1 METSAAS
8 SADQIFRHLLRF
20 EFAAECGVVVPFG
33 LPNTER
39 LIGVY
44 RNSRPRVGDVWVTT
58 TGLHVHSQFGA
69 HLYIPYGEIRS
80 ASISDSESKPAR
92 HLVLALKAGNEV
104 PSHLEVP
111 TSALVSGS
119 PTSLRSVGCRVAVLV
134 PILGVHGQF
143 PDSYSFLRFV
153 MRVSNGR
160 LAIRERGCRSGR
172 IVG

>member
-20 EFAAECGVVVPFG
+20 EFATECGLVVPFG

-44 RNSRPRVGDVWVTT
+44 RNSRPRLGDVWVTT
-58 TGLHVHSQFGA
+58 TGLHIHSQFGA

-104 PSHLEVP
+104 PSHV
-111 TSALVSGS
+111 V
-119 PTSLRSVGCRVAVLV
+119 VLV